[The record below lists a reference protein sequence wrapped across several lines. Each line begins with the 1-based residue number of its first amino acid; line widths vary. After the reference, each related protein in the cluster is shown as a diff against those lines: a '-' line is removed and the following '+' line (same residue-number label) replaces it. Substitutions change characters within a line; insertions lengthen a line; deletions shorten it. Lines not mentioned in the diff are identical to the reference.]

1 MRKTM
6 TALTLTALFAS
17 ASVVSA
23 TAVAQQQQQGQAQA
37 QAQQEQMMQ
46 QQQDIELTDG
56 MLESFVVAMN
66 NVQEISNKYSER
78 FQSAEDAEEAQEIQR
93 KAQEEMVAAV
103 NDSGLSPQEY
113 NAIVQRVQQDEELRA
128 RLQEMTE

>member
-6 TALTLTALFAS
+6 TALAIAALFSGS
-17 ASVVSA
+17 AVMAAPQEGQS
-23 TAVAQQQQQGQAQA
+23 QQQ
-37 QAQQEQMMQ
+37 QMMQ
-46 QQQDIELTDG
+46 QQQSIELTDT
-56 MLESFVVAMN
+56 MLEQFVTAMS
-66 NVQEISNKYSER
+66 NVQEISNKYSEQ
-78 FQSAEDAEEAQEIQR
+78 FQSAEDAEQAQEIQR

-113 NAIVQRVQQDEELRA
+113 NTIVQRIQQDEELRA

>member
-6 TALTLTALFAS
+6 TALAIAALFSSS
-17 ASVVSA
+17 AAMAAPQEGQS
-23 TAVAQQQQQGQAQA
+23 QQQ
-37 QAQQEQMMQ
+37 QMMQ
-46 QQQDIELTDG
+46 QQESIELTDT
-56 MLESFVVAMN
+56 MLEQFVTAMS
-66 NVQEISNKYSER
+66 NVQEISNKYSEQ
-78 FQSAEDAEEAQEIQR
+78 FQSAEDAEQAQEIQR

-113 NAIVQRVQQDEELRA
+113 NTIVQRVQQDEELRA

>member
-1 MRKTM
+1 LEKFV
-6 TALTLTALFAS
+6 TAMS
-17 ASVVSA
+17 S
-23 TAVAQQQQQGQAQA
+23 
-37 QAQQEQMMQ
+37 
-46 QQQDIELTDG
+46 
-56 MLESFVVAMN
+56 
-66 NVQEISNKYSER
+66 VQEISSKYSEQ
-78 FQSAEDAEEAQEIQR
+78 FQSAEDAEQAQEIQR

>member
-23 TAVAQQQQQGQAQA
+23 TAVAQQQGQA
-37 QAQQEQMMQ
+37 QEQMMQ
-46 QQQDIELTDG
+46 QQQNVEITEG
-56 MLESFVVAMN
+56 MLESFVVAMS
-66 NVQEISNKYSER
+66 NVQEISNKYSEQ
-78 FQSAEDAEEAQEIQR
+78 FQSAEDAEQAQEIQR

>member
-6 TALTLTALFAS
+6 TALAIAALFSGS
-17 ASVVSA
+17 AAMAAPQEGQS
-23 TAVAQQQQQGQAQA
+23 QQQ
-37 QAQQEQMMQ
+37 QMMQ
-46 QQQDIELTDG
+46 QQQSIELTDT
-56 MLESFVVAMN
+56 MLEQFVTAMS
-66 NVQEISNKYSER
+66 NVQEISNKYSEQ
-78 FQSAEDAEEAQEIQR
+78 FQSAEDAEQAQEIQR

-113 NAIVQRVQQDEELRA
+113 NTIVQRIQQDEELRA

>member
-6 TALTLTALFAS
+6 TALAIAALFSGS
-17 ASVVSA
+17 AA
-23 TAVAQQQQQGQAQA
+23 IAAPQQAQAEQQQMAQQQQS
-37 QAQQEQMMQ
+37 
-46 QQQDIELTDG
+46 IELTDG
-56 MLESFVVAMN
+56 MLENFVTAMGS
-66 NVQEISNKYSER
+66 VQQISAKYSEQ
-78 FQSAEDAEEAQEIQR
+78 FQNAEDAEQAQEIQR

>member
-6 TALTLTALFAS
+6 TALILTALFAS
-17 ASVVSA
+17 ASVVNA
-23 TAVAQQQQQGQAQA
+23 TAVAQQQGQA
-37 QAQQEQMMQ
+37 QEQMMQ
-46 QQQDIELTDG
+46 QQQNVEITEG
-56 MLESFVVAMN
+56 MLESFVVAMS
-66 NVQEISNKYSER
+66 NVQKISNKYSEQ
-78 FQSAEDAEEAQEIQR
+78 FQSAEDAEQAQEIQR

>member
-6 TALTLTALFAS
+6 TAIAIAALFSGS
-17 ASVVSA
+17 AAMAAPQEGQS
-23 TAVAQQQQQGQAQA
+23 QQQ
-37 QAQQEQMMQ
+37 QMMQ
-46 QQQDIELTDG
+46 QQESIELTDT
-56 MLESFVVAMN
+56 MLEQFVTAMS
-66 NVQEISNKYSER
+66 NVQEISNKYSEQ
-78 FQSAEDAEEAQEIQR
+78 FQSAEDAEQAQEIQR

-113 NAIVQRVQQDEELRA
+113 NTIVQRIQQDEELRA

>member
-6 TALTLTALFAS
+6 TALAIAALFSSS
-17 ASVVSA
+17 AAMAAPQEGQS
-23 TAVAQQQQQGQAQA
+23 QQQ
-37 QAQQEQMMQ
+37 QMMQ
-46 QQQDIELTDG
+46 QQESIELTDT
-56 MLESFVVAMN
+56 MLEQFVTAMS
-66 NVQEISNKYSER
+66 NVQGISNKYSEQ
-78 FQSAEDAEEAQEIQR
+78 FQSAEDAEQAQEIQR

-113 NAIVQRVQQDEELRA
+113 NTIVQRIQQDEELRA

>member
-6 TALTLTALFAS
+6 TALAIAALFSGS
-17 ASVVSA
+17 AA
-23 TAVAQQQQQGQAQA
+23 MAAPQQAQAEQQQMAQQQQS
-37 QAQQEQMMQ
+37 
-46 QQQDIELTDG
+46 IELTDG
-56 MLESFVVAMN
+56 MLENFVTAMGS
-66 NVQEISNKYSER
+66 VQQISAKYSEQ
-78 FQSAEDAEEAQEIQR
+78 FQNAEDAEQAQEIQR

>member
-6 TALTLTALFAS
+6 TALTLTTLFAS
-17 ASVVSA
+17 ASVVNA
-23 TAVAQQQQQGQAQA
+23 TAVAQQQGQA
-37 QAQQEQMMQ
+37 QEQMMQ
-46 QQQDIELTDG
+46 QQQNVEITEG
-56 MLESFVVAMN
+56 MLESFVVAMS
-66 NVQEISNKYSER
+66 NVQKISNKYSEQ
-78 FQSAEDAEEAQEIQR
+78 FQSAEDAEQAQEIQR

>member
-1 MRKTM
+1 MKKTM
-6 TALTLTALFAS
+6 TALAIAALFSGS
-17 ASVVSA
+17 AA
-23 TAVAQQQQQGQAQA
+23 MAAPQAAQA
-37 QAQQEQMMQ
+37 EQEQMMQ
-46 QQQDIELTDG
+46 QQQSLELTDA
-56 MLESFVVAMN
+56 MLEKFVTAMSS
-66 NVQEISNKYSER
+66 VQEISSKYSEQ
-78 FQSAEDAEEAQEIQR
+78 FQSAEDAEQAQEIQR

>member
-6 TALTLTALFAS
+6 TAIAIAALFSGS
-17 ASVVSA
+17 AAMAAPQEGQS
-23 TAVAQQQQQGQAQA
+23 QQQ
-37 QAQQEQMMQ
+37 QMMQ
-46 QQQDIELTDG
+46 QQESIELTDT
-56 MLESFVVAMN
+56 MLEQFVTAMS
-66 NVQEISNKYSER
+66 NVQEISNKYSEQ
-78 FQSAEDAEEAQEIQR
+78 FQSAEDAEQAQEIQR

-113 NAIVQRVQQDEELRA
+113 NTIVQRVQQDEELRA

>member
-6 TALTLTALFAS
+6 TALAIAALFSGS
-17 ASVVSA
+17 AAMAAPQEGQS
-23 TAVAQQQQQGQAQA
+23 QQQ
-37 QAQQEQMMQ
+37 QMMQ
-46 QQQDIELTDG
+46 QQESIELTDT
-56 MLESFVVAMN
+56 MLEQFVTAMS
-66 NVQEISNKYSER
+66 NVQEISNKYSEQ
-78 FQSAEDAEEAQEIQR
+78 FQSAEDAEQAQEIQR

-113 NAIVQRVQQDEELRA
+113 NTIVQRVQQDEELRA

>member
-6 TALTLTALFAS
+6 TALAIAALFSGS
-17 ASVVSA
+17 AAMAAPQEGQS
-23 TAVAQQQQQGQAQA
+23 QQQ
-37 QAQQEQMMQ
+37 QMMQ
-46 QQQDIELTDG
+46 QQQSIELTDA
-56 MLESFVVAMN
+56 MLEKFVTAMS
-66 NVQEISNKYSER
+66 NVQGISNKYSEQ
-78 FQSAEDAEEAQEIQR
+78 FQSAEDAEQAQEIQR

-113 NAIVQRVQQDEELRA
+113 NTIVQRIQQDEELRA

>member
-23 TAVAQQQQQGQAQA
+23 TAVAQQQQQGQA

>member
-1 MRKTM
+1 MKKTM
-6 TALTLTALFAS
+6 TALAIAALFSSS
-17 ASVVSA
+17 AVMA
-23 TAVAQQQQQGQAQA
+23 APQQAQA
-37 QAQQEQMMQ
+37 EQEQMMQ
-46 QQQDIELTDG
+46 QQQSVELTDA
-56 MLESFVVAMN
+56 MLEKFVAAMSS
-66 NVQEISNKYSER
+66 VQEISSKYSEQ
-78 FQSAEDAEEAQEIQR
+78 FQSAEDAEQAQEIQR

>member
-6 TALTLTALFAS
+6 TALTLTALFTS

-23 TAVAQQQQQGQAQA
+23 TAVAQQQGQA

-113 NAIVQRVQQDEELRA
+113 NAIVQRVQQDEELRE